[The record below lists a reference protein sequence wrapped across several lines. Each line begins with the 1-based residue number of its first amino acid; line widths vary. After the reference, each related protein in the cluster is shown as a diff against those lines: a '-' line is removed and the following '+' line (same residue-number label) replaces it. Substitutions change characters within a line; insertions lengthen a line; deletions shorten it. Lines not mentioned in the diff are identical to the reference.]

1 MKYLK
6 SVILIQTFQGKMCV
20 FSEIHWQWNQCPKM
34 SFKVSQWIKKSRCCT
49 SQAFQQEEPGVGER
63 GRWVHV
69 PHSYSNFFTLIIQLG
84 FFIGDIISWH
94 FCWCTYFLNSNKR
107 MHQVRTAL
115 TTFEIETLY
124 NWIFYLCLN

>member
-6 SVILIQTFQGKMCV
+6 SVILIQTFQGKMWV

-34 SFKVSQWIKKSRCCT
+34 SFKVSQWIKKSRCSHRPSNRK
-49 SQAFQQEEPGVGER
+49 SQGSRREGGGFMYPTLIQF
-63 GRWVHV
+63 
-69 PHSYSNFFTLIIQLG
+69 FFTLIIQLG

-94 FCWCTYFLNSNKR
+94 FCWCTYFLNSNER
-107 MHQVRTAL
+107 MHHVKTAL
-115 TTFEIETLY
+115 ATFEIETLY